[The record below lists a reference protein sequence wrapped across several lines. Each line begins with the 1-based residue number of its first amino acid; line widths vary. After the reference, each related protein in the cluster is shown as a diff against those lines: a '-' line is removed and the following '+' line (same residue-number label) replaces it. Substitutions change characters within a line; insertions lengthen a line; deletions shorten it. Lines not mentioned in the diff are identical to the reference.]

1 LLLHLRGPWGIGLIE
16 GAHLAIEL
24 EIIQAQHHAIAAT
37 AGCLEAEGGQCE
49 VVADRLAVP
58 GVGFAVDAEGEGA
71 GRIVDDDVM
80 ADKMA
85 VIAAI
90 GLADAFQRQRQG
102 KAWFALFIQR

>member
-16 GAHLAIEL
+16 GTHLAIEL
-24 EIIQAQHHAIAAT
+24 EIIQAQHQAIAAT
-37 AGCLEAEGGQCE
+37 AGCLKAEGGQCE

-58 GVGFAVDAEGEGA
+58 GVGFAVDAEGEGT

-80 ADKMA
+80 GKMA